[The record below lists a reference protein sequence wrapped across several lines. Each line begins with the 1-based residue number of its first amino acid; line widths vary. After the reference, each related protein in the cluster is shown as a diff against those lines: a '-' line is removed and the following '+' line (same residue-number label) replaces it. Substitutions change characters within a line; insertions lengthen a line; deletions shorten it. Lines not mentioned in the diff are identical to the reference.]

1 MTRSEDIQNY
11 MKLFYWDTNIPVYLY
26 EGDRLTFCVP
36 EQPDFCYPPEKYTE
50 KLWED
55 GEKRL
60 RQSDTS
66 TASGSRYISYTAT
79 EYGVYFGRITL
90 KETPDWSLVFGP
102 VNNIPYT
109 SADLHLMCV
118 DFIVA
123 GNNQENFRK
132 FLDAIP
138 QTSQNAFLIKLLFVN
153 YSLNKEKGSLSEFL
167 PVNEVRLPA
176 NNSIAEETFH
186 QKEEFHNKSYEL
198 EDLILNLIRMGNTEG
213 VQSLEVNDSIAHVGI
228 VGPTSLRQ
236 IKNILIVSIT
246 LYTRAA
252 IEGGVD
258 YDTAYR
264 LSDEFI
270 QTAERIQN
278 PEALNELLS
287 KIPYIF
293 AQKVYE
299 SQTPISSNDIM
310 QKAIHFIQQHT
321 NQHLTVDDVAD
332 YVGFS
337 RSYFSAYFKQ
347 ELGFTVSTFITR
359 CKLEEAR
366 RLLQYTNKPLSVISN
381 YLCFSSQSH
390 FQNTFKK
397 KFGVTPL
404 QYRKDP
410 KKS

>member
-1 MTRSEDIQNY
+1 
-11 MKLFYWDTNIPVYLY
+11 
-26 EGDRLTFCVP
+26 
-36 EQPDFCYPPEKYTE
+36 
-50 KLWED
+50 
-55 GEKRL
+55 
-60 RQSDTS
+60 
-66 TASGSRYISYTAT
+66 
-79 EYGVYFGRITL
+79 
-90 KETPDWSLVFGP
+90 
-102 VNNIPYT
+102 
-109 SADLHLMCV
+109 
-118 DFIVA
+118 
-123 GNNQENFRK
+123 
-132 FLDAIP
+132 
-138 QTSQNAFLIKLLFVN
+138 
-153 YSLNKEKGSLSEFL
+153 
-167 PVNEVRLPA
+167 
-176 NNSIAEETFH
+176 
-186 QKEEFHNKSYEL
+186 
-198 EDLILNLIRMGNTEG
+198 MGNIEG

-359 CKLEEAR
+359 C
-366 RLLQYTNKPLSVISN
+366 
-381 YLCFSSQSH
+381 
-390 FQNTFKK
+390 
-397 KFGVTPL
+397 
-404 QYRKDP
+404 
-410 KKS
+410 